1 MFFFSLNQEKTT
13 ALWVGNVTS
22 RANQGMDHLF
32 AQKNVFPL
40 SRPNERRLRLG
51 RTPAPRKAQYS
62 CANRLETIDARMSG
76 KGSQTFSFERVLE
89 ALHRARGSARECV
102 RHSDDSRHLVR
113 IINEQG

>member
-1 MFFFSLNQEKTT
+1 MT

-40 SRPNERRLRLG
+40 NRPNERRLRLQLKELG
-51 RTPAPRKAQYS
+51 RTLAPRKAQYS

-76 KGSQTFSFERVLE
+76 KGSRTFYFERVLE

-102 RHSDDSRHLVR
+102 GHSDDSRHLVR
-113 IINEQG
+113 IIINEQGL